1 MDGLL
6 LRLSKSERLSACNLF
21 AETILDLTG
30 GDDQT
35 INNILDGSLSLSALN
50 GWHEQAEQLIHHCI
64 AKAEPKGLI
73 FRGEPA

>member
-1 MDGLL
+1 MTGLYGVL
-6 LRLSKSERLSACNLF
+6 GNLF

-50 GWHEQAEQLIHHCI
+50 GWYEQVSN
-64 AKAEPKGLI
+64 
-73 FRGEPA
+73 